1 MNPKW
6 KLGVLFLPLTLTPLW
21 PASAKR
27 NGAAQESE
35 PDYKNNKC
43 DTKFFN

>member
-6 KLGVLFLPLTLTPLW
+6 KLGVLFLPLALAPFW

-27 NGAAQESE
+27 NSAAQESE
-35 PDYKNNKC
+35 PD
-43 DTKFFN
+43 